1 MKTKTKIILIIFI
14 SILILLNS
22 NVSYAMQAYDIW
34 DIGKQFIGLG
44 LDRNDN
50 DMTINSE
57 AKLQIHTLVDF
68 LWGLGL
74 LTVFISTIVLGVK
87 YMLVPPGEK
96 SMIKK
101 ATTPY
106 VIGVIIIF
114 GAVTIWKL
122 LIEVLEETL

>member
-74 LTVFISTIVLGVK
+74 LTVFISIPL
-87 YMLVPPGEK
+87 P
-96 SMIKK
+96 
-101 ATTPY
+101 
-106 VIGVIIIF
+106 
-114 GAVTIWKL
+114 
-122 LIEVLEETL
+122 